1 MITGFV
7 GMGNMGFALMKG
19 LLKQKEPQALLFS
32 CKRREHGH
40 AVSEKTG
47 VPFLEEN
54 VEVAKRA
61 DLILLAVKPIVY
73 REVLQEI
80 APVIRENQMVVSLA
94 PGVTIS
100 DLSEQLKG
108 FRRIVRAMPNTPAMV
123 SEGATGIACDWQ
135 LFTTEEREEVNR
147 LFSGV
152 GRVFQVEE
160 RLMNAVTVVSGSSP
174 ALIYELIDTL
184 ADAALRYGMKKSD
197 ALQMA
202 AQAVLGSARMVL
214 ESGEHPAVLRDRV
227 CSPGGTTIE
236 EMAALAESGFRAS
249 VLKGAEACYQACKG
263 KA

>member
-1 MITGFV
+1 
-7 GMGNMGFALMKG
+7 
-19 LLKQKEPQALLFS
+19 
-32 CKRREHGH
+32 
-40 AVSEKTG
+40 
-47 VPFLEEN
+47 
-54 VEVAKRA
+54 
-61 DLILLAVKPIVY
+61 
-73 REVLQEI
+73 
-80 APVIRENQMVVSLA
+80 
-94 PGVTIS
+94 
-100 DLSEQLKG
+100 
-108 FRRIVRAMPNTPAMV
+108 
-123 SEGATGIACDWQ
+123 
-135 LFTTEEREEVNR
+135 
-147 LFSGV
+147 
-152 GRVFQVEE
+152 
-160 RLMNAVTVVSGSSP
+160 MNAVTVVSGSSP